1 MPLILT
7 QNEVNVSDAHN
18 WQDDEGVQYHYPTKY
33 RNKVLEGE
41 RFVYYRGVN
50 RLNGK
55 RGDAHY
61 FGTGRIGSI
70 TQDPDPERQTGVKK
84 AWFCQIENYERFP
97 TDVPAKVDGILR
109 EQGPS
114 NQFRDGV
121 RVVDD
126 ETFESILEASGL
138 ARGYAAPGNAVP
150 QPENVFAK
158 PAGNLL
164 ISSNGR
170 AGGGNSSPRHS
181 RHAKAVGDWA
191 EELAL
196 RILQDIGGSTDHIH
210 RAAIG
215 ETPGW
220 DLDFLDASGSL
231 HRVEVKGTQAAMFR
245 NIEITANE
253 LAAAKRYG
261 GDYSLLLIANCMSN
275 SPRYQL
281 INNPAHLL
289 EHKNWDIMPTAF
301 RISFRY

>member
-7 QNEVNVSDAHN
+7 HNEVNVSDAHN

-61 FGTGRIGSI
+61 FGTGRIGLI
-70 TQDPDPERQTGVKK
+70 TQDPDPERQTSGKK
-84 AWFCQIENYERFP
+84 AWFCQIEGYERFP
-97 TDVPAKVDGILR
+97 SGVPAKVDGILR

-126 ETFESILEASGL
+126 ETFESILDASGL
-138 ARGYAAPGNAVP
+138 AQGYAAPGNAFP

-164 ISSNGR
+164 IPSKGN
-170 AGGGNSSPRHS
+170 AGGGNTSPRHS

-196 RILQDIGGSTDHIH
+196 RILQNIAGSTHHIH

-220 DLDFLDASGSL
+220 DLDYLDANGRL
-231 HRVEVKGTQAAMFR
+231 HRVEVKGTQAAAFR
-245 NIEITANE
+245 NVEITANE
-253 LAAAKRYG
+253 LDAAKRYG
-261 GDYSLLLIANCMSN
+261 SEYSLLLIAKCMSA
-275 SPRYQL
+275 SPRYQQ
-281 INNPAHLL
+281 INNPAGCIDHN
-289 EHKNWDIMPTAF
+289 EWSIMPTVF
-301 RISFRY
+301 RITF

>member
-33 RNKVLEGE
+33 RNKIIEGE

-84 AWFCQIENYERFP
+84 AWFCQIEDYERFP
-97 TDVPAKVDGILR
+97 SDVPAKVDGILR

-121 RVVDD
+121 RVVD
-126 ETFESILEASGL
+126 EGTFESILEASGL
-138 ARGYAAPGNAVP
+138 AQGYSEPGNTSP
-150 QPENVFAK
+150 PPENVSAK

-164 ISSNGR
+164 ISSKGS
-170 AGGGNSSPRHS
+170 ASGGNSSPRHS

-191 EELAL
+191 EHLAL
-196 RILQDIGGSTDHIH
+196 QILREIEGSTDHIH

-220 DLDFLDASGSL
+220 DLDYLDANGRL
-231 HRVEVKGTQAAMFR
+231 HRVEVKGTQAAAFR

-253 LAAAKRYG
+253 LDAAKRYG
-261 GDYSLLLIANCMSN
+261 SDYSLLLIAKCMSHAPSYN
-275 SPRYQL
+275 IISNPSGLIGLNGWVISPSV
-281 INNPAHLL
+281 
-289 EHKNWDIMPTAF
+289 F
-301 RISFRY
+301 RITF

>member
-7 QNEVNVSDAHN
+7 HNEVNVSDAHN
-18 WQDDEGVQYHYPTKY
+18 WQDDEGVKYHYPTKY

-61 FGTGRIGSI
+61 FGTGRIGLI
-70 TQDPDPERQTGVKK
+70 TQDPDPERQKGGKK
-84 AWFCQIENYERFP
+84 AWFCQIEDYERFP
-97 TDVPAKVDGILR
+97 SNVPAKNDGVLI
-109 EQGPS
+109 EQGPR

-121 RVVDD
+121 RVVDN

-138 ARGYAAPGNAVP
+138 AQGYAAPGNAFP

-158 PAGNLL
+158 PACNLL
-164 ISSNGR
+164 IPSRGG
-170 AGGGNSSPRHS
+170 AGGGNWSPRHS
-181 RHAKAVGDWA
+181 RQAKAVGDWA

-196 RILQDIGGSTDHIH
+196 RILQDIEGSTDHIH

-220 DLDFLDASGSL
+220 DLDYLDANGRL
-231 HRVEVKGTQAAMFR
+231 HRVEVKGTQAAAFR

-253 LAAAKRYG
+253 LVAAKRYG
-261 GDYSLLLIANCMSN
+261 SDYSLLLIAKCMSAAP
-275 SPRYQL
+275 SYQL
-281 INNPAHLL
+281 ISNPAELM
-289 EHKNWDIMPTAF
+289 EQGGWDVEPTSF
-301 RISFRY
+301 RISF

>member
-70 TQDPDPERQTGVKK
+70 TQDPDPGRQTGTKK
-84 AWFCQIENYERFP
+84 AWFCQIEDYERFP
-97 TDVPAKVDGILR
+97 SNVPAKVDGVLR
-109 EQGPS
+109 EQGPK

-121 RVVDD
+121 RVIDD
-126 ETFESILEASGL
+126 GTFESILQASGL
-138 ARGYAAPGNAVP
+138 AQGYGAPDNTSP
-150 QPENVFAK
+150 RSDNVSAK

-164 ISSNGR
+164 ISSKGR

-181 RHAKAVGDWA
+181 RHAKAIGDWA
-191 EELAL
+191 EKIAL
-196 RILQDIGGSTDHIH
+196 RILQDIDGSTDHFH

-220 DLDFLDASGSL
+220 DLDYLDADGRL
-231 HRVEVKGTQAAMFR
+231 HRVEVKGTQAAAFR

-253 LAAAKRYG
+253 LAAATRYG
-261 GDYSLLLIANCMSN
+261 SDYSLLLIAKCMSS
-275 SPRYQL
+275 SPSYHL
-281 INNPAHLL
+281 INNPAQFL
-289 EHKNWDIMPTAF
+289 KNGWDIEPTAF
-301 RISFRY
+301 RITF

>member
-7 QNEVNVSDAHN
+7 QNEVNVSNAHN

-61 FGTGRIGSI
+61 FGTGRIGLI

-84 AWFCQIENYERFP
+84 AWFCQIEDYERFP
-97 TDVPAKVDGILR
+97 SDVPAKVDGILR

-126 ETFESILEASGL
+126 ETFDSILEASGL
-138 ARGYAAPGNAVP
+138 AQGYAASGNTSP

-164 ISSNGR
+164 IPSKGG
-170 AGGGNSSPRHS
+170 AGGGNSSPRRS
-181 RHAKAVGDWA
+181 RHAKAEGDWA

-196 RILQDIGGSTDHIH
+196 RILQNIEGSAHHVH

-220 DLDFLDASGSL
+220 DLDYLDANGEL
-231 HRVEVKGTQAAMFR
+231 HRVEVKGTQAAAFR

-253 LAAAKRYG
+253 LAAAKRYKS
-261 GDYSLLLIANCMSN
+261 DYSLLLIAKCMSN
-275 SPRYQL
+275 SPSYQL
-281 INNPAHLL
+281 ISDPAKYI
-289 EHKNWDIMPTAF
+289 EEKQWGIKPTAF
-301 RISFRY
+301 KVTF

>member
-33 RNKVLEGE
+33 RNKILEGE

-84 AWFCQIENYERFP
+84 AWFCQVEDYERFP
-97 TDVPAKVDGILR
+97 SDVPAKVDGILR

-121 RVVDD
+121 RVIDD
-126 ETFESILEASGL
+126 ATFESILEASGL
-138 ARGYAAPGNAVP
+138 AEGYAAPGSTSP
-150 QPENVFAK
+150 QPENVYTQQ
-158 PAGNLL
+158 AGNLL
-164 ISSNGR
+164 ISSKGR

-181 RHAKAVGDWA
+181 LHAKAVGDWA
-191 EELAL
+191 EKLAL
-196 RILQDIGGSTDHIH
+196 QILQDIEGSTDHIH

-220 DLDFLDASGSL
+220 DLDFLDANGHL

-253 LAAAKRYG
+253 LAAAEQYG
-261 GDYSLLLIANCMSN
+261 SSYSLLLVAKCMSN
-275 SPRYQL
+275 SPSYQL
-281 INNPAHLL
+281 INDPAGSIDHN
-289 EHKNWDIMPTAF
+289 EWSIMPTVF
-301 RISFRY
+301 RVTF

>member
-41 RFVYYRGVN
+41 RFIYYRGVN
-50 RLNGK
+50 RLKGK

-70 TQDPDPERQTGVKK
+70 TPDPDPERQTGVKK
-84 AWFCQIENYERFP
+84 AWFCQVENYERFP
-97 TDVPAKVDGILR
+97 SDVPAKVDGILR

-121 RVVDD
+121 RVIDN
-126 ETFESILEASGL
+126 ETFDSILEASGL
-138 ARGYAAPGNAVP
+138 AQGYAAPGNTSPHPDKISAI
-150 QPENVFAK
+150 
-158 PAGNLL
+158 PAGKLL
-164 ISSNGR
+164 LSSK
-170 AGGGNSSPRHS
+170 GGGGENSPPRYS

-191 EELAL
+191 EQLAL
-196 RILQDIGGSTDHIH
+196 EILQGIEGSTNHIH

-220 DLDFLDASGSL
+220 DLDFLDANGSL

-289 EHKNWDIMPTAF
+289 EHKNWDIVPTAF
-301 RISFRY
+301 RIRFRY